1 MTRRRPQRGSTL
13 VVSLIMLTLLT
24 ILALA
29 TLSTGRGSLL
39 VGANA
44 QARAVTQA
52 AAQQVINQVI
62 SNRTFAES
70 PDNVLDPSTCP
81 SALAAPPNSRCVD
94 INGDGRTMVLVSLSP
109 APRCVQMRP
118 IPTSELD
125 LTDSEDLG
133 CTQGLNSL
141 GSGIVGAGALASLCA
156 RTLWEITAVASDPTT
171 GARSTLVQGVS
182 MRVSTDSATTFCP

>member
-1 MTRRRPQRGSTL
+1 MRARRLQRGSTL
-13 VVSLIMLTLLT
+13 VISLVMLTLLT

-29 TLSTGRGSLL
+29 TLNAGRGSLL
-39 VGANA
+39 IGANA
-44 QARAVTQA
+44 QARAITQS

-70 PDNVLDPSTCP
+70 PGNVLDNSNCP
-81 SALAAPPNSRCVD
+81 PALAAPPNSRCVD
-94 INGDGRTMVLVSLSP
+94 VNGDGRTVVLVSLSP

-133 CTQGLNSL
+133 CTQGLNNQS
-141 GSGIVGAGALASLCA
+141 SGVVGAGALASLCA

-171 GARSTLVQGVS
+171 GAQSTLVQGVS
-182 MRVSTDSATTFCP
+182 MRVSADSATTYCP